1 MLPRPVGR
9 LLRVLDVEGMR
20 AVVVSPDPTSDAGGT
35 ERMCHQVVG
44 ILRRLGFEVMLVGPA
59 EPGPRWVA
67 RHGGTLLW
75 QGWAIRGVVRRIEP
89 EPVLIVTVGP
99 WGWPGARRPAR
110 VHVYASNLVRL
121 APFQSGRWHW
131 RFRWGFLGGLAEALA
146 ARGATA
152 VALSEQA
159 AEDATRF
166 YRARV
171 AAVLALGVDTQLFRP
186 RSRDSARRRL
196 GLAPEGRYGLFVG
209 RGEPGKGPEVALAA
223 CRRLGWE
230 LLAAGS
236 RPVSGS
242 RALGILPPE
251 ELAWAYAAADA
262 VVLPTAYEGG
272 GYVVAE
278 ALAAGVP
285 VVTTPVGFAREL
297 GRRLPAYR
305 PFLVPR
311 EVSEVSGALESV
323 AAGGAVAAVAEARA
337 VVLEEHSIAAFE
349 GRWRD
354 LLVQMRL
361 RPEG

>member
-1 MLPRPVGR
+1 
-9 LLRVLDVEGMR
+9 
-20 AVVVSPDPTSDAGGT
+20 
-35 ERMCHQVVG
+35 MCHQVVG

-59 EPGPRWVA
+59 ELGPRWVA

-75 QGWAIRGVVRRIEP
+75 QAWAVRGIVRRIEP
-89 EPVLIVTVGP
+89 EPNLVVTVGP

-110 VHVYASNLVRL
+110 VHVYASNLLRL

-131 RFRWGFLGGLAEALA
+131 RVRWGLLAGLSEALA

-159 AEDATRF
+159 AEDAARL

-186 RSRDSARRRL
+186 RDRDLARRRL
-196 GLAPEGRYGLFVG
+196 GLAPDGRYGLFVG
-209 RGEPGKGPEVALAA
+209 RGEPAKGPDVALAA
-223 CRRLGWE
+223 CRRVGWE
-230 LLAAGS
+230 LLAAGV

-251 ELAWAYAAADA
+251 EMAWAYAAADS

-305 PFLVPR
+305 PFLVTR
-311 EVSEVSGALESV
+311 EVSEVAGALKIV
-323 AAGGAVAAVAEARA
+323 AAGGAVGAVAQARA
-337 VVLEEHSIAAFE
+337 VVLEDHTIAAFE
-349 GRWRD
+349 ARWQD

-361 RPEG
+361 LPEAEREKCGHWPGARSAGRRRHARWRGRP